1 MSAIQLSAAA
11 AEVAQ
16 TSGAG
21 APPVQ
26 PAAADPA
33 EARTFAQMMRPSGGA
48 QTDDGPG
55 NLSSVAAAW
64 QAEAGPP
71 PRTVDELRTSML
83 QAYDPSDPM
92 WSMFKMTDLSL
103 EAHSMFTRLH
113 VSSGLAS
120 AATSLFGTLLKNQ
133 Q

>member
-1 MSAIQLSAAA
+1 MTAIQLTAAA

-21 APPVQ
+21 APPAQQ
-26 PAAADPA
+26 PLAADPA

-48 QTDDGPG
+48 QTDGPG
-55 NLSSVAAAW
+55 SLSGVAAAW

-71 PRTVDELRTSML
+71 SRTVDELRTSML

-92 WSMFKMTDLSL
+92 WSMFRMTDLSL
-103 EAHSMFTRLH
+103 EAHTMFTRLH

>member
-21 APPVQ
+21 AAPAQ
-26 PAAADPA
+26 PIAADPA
-33 EARTFAQMMRPSGGA
+33 DARTFAQMMRPPGGA
-48 QTDDGPG
+48 QTDGPG
-55 NLSSVAAAW
+55 SLSSVAAAW

-71 PRTVDELRTSML
+71 ARTVDELRKSML
-83 QAYDPSDPM
+83 QAYDPSDPIL
-92 WSMFKMTDLSL
+92 SMFKMTDLSL
-103 EAHSMFTRLH
+103 EAHTMFTRLH